1 MMPDRPKLG
10 DAGKAV
16 RALHERLL
24 AAELAIDA
32 AETEAAAFGPQTRA
46 ALMRFQL
53 RLGLPETGELDEA
66 TLAAIGTLEEHERGE
81 RPGEIRVV
89 IDEPPSAPGDG
100 GGGGGGAPQG
110 GGGANKGVVHGTL
123 VDQDGAAVAQAP
135 VIASN
140 QQLRAETI
148 VGHATTGKSGQYQ
161 ITYARTSPPN
171 LIVRAHDDTGAVVA
185 QSATVFNAAANV
197 QIDLTTAKD
206 GVVRAP
212 SAYTTLLAS
221 VTAQLNGVPLGDLVE
236 NKTTHEIRFLANAA
250 GASFKDV
257 AHLFIAHKLGT
268 EDSLR
273 DETLFGIFSQ
283 GIPSSLDSS
292 LADLPDGGIDATFLG
307 QVMSSVLAHARAV
320 LSSALSAALSANT
333 LPASYASALDGE
345 LSKLDDLRTQSVGAA
360 PYIGGTTSLNDL
372 LAAGN
377 VAAAVQTA
385 FVKSYAD
392 NGEQLGPTWETLRAN
407 ESLSKADLETLD
419 TTLRVAELLA
429 GSLPLVKDILQR
441 LAQKTL
447 ARVQDLALLDASDWV
462 ARITALDPQAA
473 SIPQVPNDTPQQRI
487 ADFAKALAER
497 FAGRYPSTAFVGG
510 LTKAQTSAF
519 ATKTELVAVL
529 SANPTLDLKMSNI
542 DQFVASNT
550 ITISAPALAELK
562 TAQRLLRVSPHYTSV
577 EALKAAGY
585 QSAQRIYFKGRAP
598 FLAQMTTALGSASL
612 AAMTFAQA
620 QMTYATTLM
629 MYGRFNLSLN
639 GTSVAAAP
647 PPVPPAGTVA
657 NLPDLQALF
666 GSLDYFQ
673 CDDCQS
679 VYSPAAYL
687 VDLLQYLKQFSAT
700 PLAGAPAPFSSVTT
714 ALQALLVRRP
724 EIQYLALDCDNT
736 NITLPYI
743 DLVNEIL
750 EAAIAPPSPP
760 PTPPIII
767 RTTGTSAERRALP
780 QQVSQAAYA
789 LTQSAV
795 FPLSL
800 PFDLPWAQTTAYL
813 SALGTSRSAVL
824 ALFAGP
830 PSGPSAAAI
839 AGANLGLNPEMQ
851 SVIDGSDGHQPWER
865 WGFASQNPPSVV
877 DPKTGQAFAPQD

>member
-1 MMPDRPKLG
+1 MMPDRSKLG
-10 DAGKAV
+10 DVGKVV

-24 AAELAIDA
+24 AAEFAIDVS
-32 AETEAAAFGPQTRA
+32 ETEGAVFGPQTRA

-53 RLGLPETGELDEA
+53 RLGVPETGELDEA
-66 TLAAIGTLEEHERGE
+66 TLAALGNTGG
-81 RPGEIRVV
+81 PGEIQVV
-89 IDEPPSAPGDG
+89 IDEPPSAPGN
-100 GGGGGGAPQG
+100 GGGGAPQG
-110 GGGANKGVVHGTL
+110 GGRANKGVVRGTL
-123 VDQDGAAVAQAP
+123 VDQDGAPVAHAP
-135 VIASN
+135 MVASN
-140 QQLRAETI
+140 QQLRAETTL
-148 VGHATTGKSGQYQ
+148 GHTTTSKSGQYQ

-221 VTAQLNGVPLGDLVE
+221 VTAQLNGVPLGGLVE

-283 GIPSSLDSS
+283 GIPSSLDAS
-292 LADLPDGGIDATFLG
+292 LADLPDTGIDAAFLG
-307 QVMSSVLAHARAV
+307 QVMSGVLAHARAV

-372 LAAGN
+372 LATGN

-392 NGEQLGPTWETLRAN
+392 NGEQLGPTWQTLRAN

-462 ARITALDPQAA
+462 ARITALDPQAT
-473 SIPQVPNDTPQQRI
+473 SIPQAPNDTPQQRI

-529 SANPTLDLKMSNI
+529 SANPTLNLKTSNI

-585 QSAQRIYFKGRAP
+585 QSAQSIYFKGRAP

-612 AAMTFAQA
+612 ATMAFAQA

-629 MYGRFNLSLN
+629 MYGRFNLSFN

-647 PPVPPAGTVA
+647 PPLPPAGTVA

-760 PTPPIII
+760 PTPPSS
-767 RTTGTSAERRALP
+767 SARRAP
-780 QQVSQAAYA
+780 
-789 LTQSAV
+789 
-795 FPLSL
+795 
-800 PFDLPWAQTTAYL
+800 
-813 SALGTSRSAVL
+813 
-824 ALFAGP
+824 
-830 PSGPSAAAI
+830 
-839 AGANLGLNPEMQ
+839 
-851 SVIDGSDGHQPWER
+851 
-865 WGFASQNPPSVV
+865 PPSVGRC
-877 DPKTGQAFAPQD
+877 PSRSRRRPTPSPRAPSFRCRCPSTCRGRRRRRTSARWAPPVPPSWHSSPGLRPGPAPPPSPAPTSASTPRCRA